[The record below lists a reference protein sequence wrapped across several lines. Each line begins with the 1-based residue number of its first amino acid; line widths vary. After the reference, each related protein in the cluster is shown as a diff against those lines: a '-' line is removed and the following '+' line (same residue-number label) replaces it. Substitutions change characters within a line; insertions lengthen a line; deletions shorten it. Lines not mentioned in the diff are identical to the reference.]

1 MRTCREHK
9 GNIDSEP
16 LVVGSW
22 ALCEALGH
30 RESWGP
36 GRGRGQGPRR
46 PRSGLS
52 GDRCTASRGSPVV
65 LGARARRPVLTP
77 SGSRGRRESFFRTHL
92 GGEVSPQPLVG
103 RPRGFWT
110 RPRLGIPSV
119 LWNAETDSRADR
131 ARPGLWRPV
140 EAGALW
146 AGAASSFQPDLGK
159 GALTGPSWHLPLL
172 PPGRVQKRPAR
183 LPVACGPR
191 LLRAPAR
198 AVTAPELSRPGSSM
212 P

>member
-36 GRGRGQGPRR
+36 GRGRGRGPRR

-110 RPRLGIPSV
+110 RPRLGPQCPMECRNRLESQQS
-119 LWNAETDSRADR
+119 ETRALETSGSR
-131 ARPGLWRPV
+131 RPV
-140 EAGALW
+140 
-146 AGAASSFQPDLGK
+146 
-159 GALTGPSWHLPLL
+159 
-172 PPGRVQKRPAR
+172 GRGS
-183 LPVACGPR
+183 PVVSA
-191 LLRAPAR
+191 
-198 AVTAPELSRPGSSM
+198 
-212 P
+212 